1 MGDCHK
7 KKLRSRSRLE
17 RRNYYFS
24 LFYGIIFAY
33 SNFQC
38 KLIVSKEEEEA
49 FLVSVPS
56 CTSGKYFNLFK
67 FMFKSKECTP

>member
-33 SNFQC
+33 CNFQC
-38 KLIVSKEEEEA
+38 KLSVRKEEEEA
-49 FLVSVPS
+49 FFGFCAKLHVWEIFQF
-56 CTSGKYFNLFK
+56 T
-67 FMFKSKECTP
+67 